1 VGTLAVRPFGAGA
14 RDLDVD
20 FAGEDRAAVA
30 TEVLAACAL
39 DAGGAPLGAEAAR
52 ALEVGARLGALVEVC
67 RLSGRRSL
75 SWAVACP
82 AAGCDEE
89 LEVDLP
95 LVALAEAQAAAPDPA
110 GVRRP
115 TGDDL
120 ARWRERP
127 PTDAE
132 IVAALGG
139 PTDAPDDVAAE
150 IGAVLDAADP
160 LVDIVV
166 RTACPACGQAV
177 ELPVDLEGELLARAR
192 RDQDRILE
200 DVAALAG
207 AFHWSEA
214 EILALPRARRA
225 RYLELAGL
233 A

>member
-1 VGTLAVRPFGAGA
+1 VGTLAVRPFGARA

-20 FAGEDRAAVA
+20 FGGDERAAVA
-30 TEVLAACAL
+30 TDVLAACVL
-39 DAGGAPLGAEAAR
+39 DAEGAPLGSEAAR

-89 LEVDLP
+89 LEVELP
-95 LVALAEAQAAAPDPA
+95 LAALADAQAAAPAPA

-115 TGDDL
+115 TGEDL
-120 ARWRERP
+120 ARWRERA

-139 PTDAPDDVAAE
+139 PADALAE
-150 IGAVLDAADP
+150 IEAALDAADP

-166 RTACPACGQAV
+166 RTACPGCGRAV
-177 ELPVDLEGELLARAR
+177 ELPVDLEGELLALAR
-192 RDQDRILE
+192 RDQDRMLE

-233 A
+233 D

>member
-1 VGTLAVRPFGAGA
+1 MGTLAVRPFGARA

-20 FAGEDRAAVA
+20 FGADDRAGVTTA
-30 TEVLAACAL
+30 VLAACAE
-39 DAGGAPLGAEAAR
+39 LGAEAAR

-67 RLSGRRSL
+67 RLSGRREL
-75 SWAVACP
+75 SWAVTCP
-82 AAGCDEE
+82 AAECDEE
-89 LEVDLP
+89 LEVELP
-95 LVALAEAQAAAPDPA
+95 LAAPASAQAAASEPD

-115 TGDDL
+115 TGEDL

-127 PTDAE
+127 PSDAE

-139 PTDAPDDVAAE
+139 PADAPNDVLAAVE
-150 IGAVLDAADP
+150 ATLDAADP

-177 ELPVDLEGELLARAR
+177 ELPVDLEGELLALAR
-192 RDQDRILE
+192 RDQDRMVE

-207 AFHWSEA
+207 VFGWSEA

-233 A
+233 D